1 MEHLEIQKALEGSE
15 LFRGLEESHIQKIA
29 ALCSMDVYS
38 RGQCVFR
45 QGELGD
51 RICIVAEGQIFL
63 ERAVDLG
70 IRKGS
75 VLIGTL
81 GKGRVFGCWSTLL
94 NEPHTL
100 MSSASCQKPAK
111 IVSLKG
117 ATLRA
122 MMESN
127 TLLGFHIM
135 ERLCRLLRDRMQSV
149 YGAMEKI

>member
-1 MEHLEIQKALEGSE
+1 MGHLEIQKALEGSE

-29 ALCSMDVYS
+29 ALCSLDGYNQ
-38 RGQCVFR
+38 GQCVFR
-45 QGELGD
+45 QGEQGD
-51 RICIVAEGQIFL
+51 RICIIAEGQVFL

-70 IRKGS
+70 TRKGC

-81 GKGRVFGCWSTLL
+81 GRGRVFGCWSTLL

-100 MSSASCQKPAK
+100 MSSASCQKPSK

-122 MMESN
+122 LMDSN

-135 ERLCRLLRDRMQSV
+135 ERLCRLMRDRMQSV
-149 YGAMEKI
+149 YGALEKI

>member
-1 MEHLEIQKALEGSE
+1 MEHLEIRKALEGSE

-29 ALCSMDVYS
+29 GLCHMDVYGP
-38 RGQCVFR
+38 GQAVFR
-45 QGELGD
+45 QGDLGD
-51 RICIVAEGQIFL
+51 RICIIAEGQVFL

-70 IRKGS
+70 TRKGN

-81 GKGRVFGCWSTLL
+81 GKGRVFGCWASLL
-94 NEPHTL
+94 NESHTL
-100 MSSASCQKPAK
+100 MSSASCQKPTK
-111 IVSLKG
+111 IVSLRG

-122 MMESN
+122 MMEGN
-127 TLLGFHIM
+127 TLLGFNIL

>member
-15 LFRGLEESHIQKIA
+15 LFRGIEESHIRKIA

-38 RGQCVFR
+38 QGQCVFR
-45 QGELGD
+45 QGDLGD
-51 RICIVAEGQIFL
+51 RICIIAEGQVFL

-70 IRKGS
+70 TRKGS
-75 VLIGTL
+75 VLISTL
-81 GKGRVFGCWSTLL
+81 GRGRVFGCWSTLL
-94 NEPHTL
+94 NEAHTL
-100 MSSASCQKPAK
+100 MSSASCRKPAK

-135 ERLCRLLRDRMQSV
+135 ERLCHLLRDRMQST